1 MQIPCISCQSRFRLD
16 NNLVKATGSLVR
28 CSKCKSIFR
37 VYPPTPDD
45 GSMVKHTK
53 IDQPILDNSV
63 KVRQE
68 IRYPSILNQNSKE
81 INKHRIDDIASIGAF
96 EEEEEDPE
104 IEDIDLTE
112 LTQIP

>member
-1 MQIPCISCQSRFRLD
+1 
-16 NNLVKATGSLVR
+16 
-28 CSKCKSIFR
+28 
-37 VYPPTPDD
+37 
-45 GSMVKHTK
+45 MVKHAK

-68 IRYPSILNQNSKE
+68 NRYPSILDQNSKE

-104 IEDIDLTE
+104 IEDIDPAE